1 MEWYSID
8 INIQDEIAKDVIT
21 EYAFSIG
28 CQGIED
34 LDETTFE
41 DASGLR
47 LFFGDDLDPEKIIGK
62 LKVFCSEKDI
72 EGLADIRIQN
82 IPKINWREEW
92 KKSYRPIDAGK
103 FIVIP
108 AWQTVESEKEKIFIE
123 PKMAFGTGTHETTK
137 LMLEQI
143 SKLDLKGKKVFDA
156 GSGSGILSIGAVKNG
171 AEIVIAVD
179 IDEESFDNCRENAE
193 LNGVA
198 EKIIVKFTNDKDY
211 AVKDEYDVVLA
222 NINRLVLEKLL
233 PNFKKIVKPGGIILL
248 SGILIDDNEKMYKRI
263 QEIDGL
269 KSDGYFEMGEWC
281 CMKMIKNL

>member
-8 INIQDEIAKDVIT
+8 INIQDEIFKDIVT

-28 CQGIED
+28 CKGIED

-41 DASGLR
+41 DTTGLR
-47 LFFGDDLDPEKIIGK
+47 LFFEEDINPETIIGK
-62 LKVFCSEKDI
+62 LKVFLKEKDI
-72 EGLADIRIQN
+72 EGLSEIKIEN
-82 IPKINWREEW
+82 IPQTDWREEW
-92 KKSYRPIDAGK
+92 KKSYKPIDAGK

-108 AWQTVESEKEKIFIE
+108 AWQIVETEKEKIFIE

-156 GSGSGILSIGAVKNG
+156 GSGSGILSIAAVKNG
-171 AEIVIAVD
+171 AEMVVAVD
-179 IDEESFDNCRENAE
+179 IDEESYDNCRENAA
-193 LNGVA
+193 LNNA
-198 EKIIVKFTNDKDY
+198 SEKIIVKFTNDQDY

-233 PNFKKIVKPGGIILL
+233 PNFKKIVKPGGVILL

-263 QEIDGL
+263 REVDGL

-281 CMKMIKNL
+281 CMKMIKV

>member
-8 INIQDEIAKDVIT
+8 MNVQDEIAKDVIT

-28 CQGIED
+28 CKGIED

-41 DASGLR
+41 DTTGLR
-47 LFFGDDLDPEKIIGK
+47 LFFEEDLNPETVIGK
-62 LKVFCSEKDI
+62 LKVFCKDKGI
-72 EGLADIRIQN
+72 EGLSDIRIEN
-82 IPKINWREEW
+82 IPKTDWREEW
-92 KKSYRPIDAGK
+92 KKSYKPIDAGK

-108 AWQTVESEKEKIFIE
+108 AWQTVESEKEKIYIE

-171 AEIVIAVD
+171 AEIVTAVD
-179 IDEESFDNCRENAE
+179 IDEESYDNCRENAV
-193 LNGVA
+193 LNRVGD
-198 EKIIVKFTNDKDY
+198 KIIVKFTNDQDY

-222 NINRLVLEKLL
+222 NINKLVLEKLL
-233 PNFKKIVKPGGIILL
+233 PNFKKIVKPGGVILL
-248 SGILIDDNEKMYKRI
+248 SGILVDDNEKMYKRI
-263 QEIDGL
+263 QEVKGL

-281 CMKMIKNL
+281 CMKMKKI

>member
-82 IPKINWREEW
+82 IPKTNWREEW
-92 KKSYRPIDAGK
+92 KKSYKPIDAGK

-171 AEIVIAVD
+171 SEMVVAVD

-198 EKIIVKFTNDKDY
+198 EKIIVKFTNDQDY

-233 PNFKKIVKPGGIILL
+233 PNFKKIVKPGGTILL

-263 QEIDGL
+263 QEVDGL
-269 KSDGYFEMGEWC
+269 NSDGYFEMGEWC
-281 CMKMIKNL
+281 CMKMKKI

>member
-8 INIQDEIAKDVIT
+8 INIQDEIFKDIVT

-28 CQGIED
+28 CKGIED

-41 DASGLR
+41 DTTGLR
-47 LFFGDDLDPEKIIGK
+47 LFFEEDINPETIIGK
-62 LKVFCSEKDI
+62 LKVFLKEKDI
-72 EGLADIRIQN
+72 EGLSEIKIEN
-82 IPKINWREEW
+82 IPQTDWREEW
-92 KKSYRPIDAGK
+92 KKSYKPIDAGK

-108 AWQTVESEKEKIFIE
+108 AWQTVETEKEKIFIE

-156 GSGSGILSIGAVKNG
+156 GSGSGILSIAAVKNG
-171 AEIVIAVD
+171 AEMVVAVD
-179 IDEESFDNCRENAE
+179 IDEESYDNCRENAA
-193 LNGVA
+193 LNSA
-198 EKIIVKFTNDKDY
+198 SEKIIVKFTNDQDY

-233 PNFKKIVKPGGIILL
+233 PNFKKIVKPGGVILL

-263 QEIDGL
+263 REVDGL

-281 CMKMIKNL
+281 CMKMIKV

>member
-1 MEWYSID
+1 MEWFSID

-21 EYAFSIG
+21 EFAFSIG

-41 DASGLR
+41 DSTGLG
-47 LFFGDDLDPEKIIGK
+47 LFFGKDNNPETIIGK
-62 LKVFCSEKDI
+62 LKVFLRGKDL
-72 EGLADIRIQN
+72 EGLSEIKIKN
-82 IPKINWREEW
+82 IPETDWREEW
-92 KKSYRPIDAGK
+92 KKSYKPIDAGK

-143 SKLDLKGKKVFDA
+143 GKLDLKGKKVFDA
-156 GSGSGILSIGAVKNG
+156 GSGSGILSIAAVKNS
-171 AEIVIAVD
+171 AEIVTAVD
-179 IDEESFDNCRENAE
+179 IDEESFDNCKENAE

-198 EKIIVKFTNDKDY
+198 EKIIVKFTNDQDY
-211 AVKDEYDVVLA
+211 AVKNEYDVVLA

-233 PNFKKIVKPGGIILL
+233 PNFKKIVKSGGTILL

-263 QEIDGL
+263 QEVDGL

-281 CMKMIKNL
+281 CMKLKKI

>member
-1 MEWYSID
+1 MDYYSID
-8 INIQDEIAKDVIT
+8 INVQDEILKDVIT
-21 EYAFSIG
+21 DYAFSIG
-28 CQGIED
+28 CQGVED

-41 DASGLR
+41 DAKGLR
-47 LFFGDDLDPEKIIGK
+47 LFFEEDLNPESVIGK

-72 EGLADIRIQN
+72 EDLADIKIRN
-82 IPKINWREEW
+82 IPKTNWREEW
-92 KKSYRPIDAGK
+92 KKSYKPIDAGK

-108 AWQTVESEKEKIFIE
+108 SWQTVESDKIKIFIE

-143 SKLDLKGKKVFDA
+143 SKLELKGKKVFDA

-171 AEIVIAVD
+171 AEIVTAVD
-179 IDEESFDNCRENAE
+179 IDEESYDNCRENAA
-193 LNGVA
+193 LNDVG
-198 EKIIVKFTNDKDY
+198 EKIIVKFTNEHDY
-211 AVKDEYDVVLA
+211 AVKDEYDVILA

-248 SGILIDDNEKMYKRI
+248 SGILVDDNEKMYKRI
-263 QEIDGL
+263 QEVGDL

-281 CMKMIKNL
+281 CMKLIKI

>member
-21 EYAFSIG
+21 EFAFAIG
-28 CQGIED
+28 CEGIED

-47 LFFGDDLDPEKIIGK
+47 LFFSKDNDTEAIIGK
-62 LKVFCSEKDI
+62 LKVFLREKDL
-72 EGLADIRIQN
+72 EGLSDIRIEN
-82 IPKINWREEW
+82 IPETDWREEW
-92 KKSYRPIDAGK
+92 KKSYKPIDAGK
-103 FIVIP
+103 FIVVP

-156 GSGSGILSIGAVKNG
+156 GSGSGILSIASVKNG
-171 AEIVIAVD
+171 AEIVVAVD

-211 AVKDEYDVVLA
+211 AVKNEYDVVLA

-263 QEIDGL
+263 QEVEGL

-281 CMKMIKNL
+281 CMKLAKI

>member
-8 INIQDEIAKDVIT
+8 INISDEILKDVIT
-21 EYAFSIG
+21 EFAFSIG

-41 DASGLR
+41 DTTGLR
-47 LFFGDDLDPEKIIGK
+47 LFFEKDNNPETVIGK
-62 LKVFCSEKDI
+62 LKVFFRDKDMEGMSEIKI
-72 EGLADIRIQN
+72 EN
-82 IPKINWREEW
+82 IPKMDWREEW
-92 KKSYRPIDAGK
+92 KKSYKPIDAGK
-103 FIVIP
+103 FIVVP
-108 AWQTVESEKEKIFIE
+108 SWQTVESDKIKIFIE

-143 SKLDLKGKKVFDA
+143 SKLELKGKKVFDA
-156 GSGSGILSIGAVKNG
+156 GSGSGILSIGSVKNG
-171 AEIVIAVD
+171 AEIVTAVD
-179 IDEESFDNCRENAE
+179 IDEESYDNCRENAE
-193 LNGVA
+193 LNGVFD
-198 EKIIVKFTNDKDY
+198 KIIVKFTNEKDY

-222 NINRLVLEKLL
+222 NINRKVLEELL

-263 QEIDGL
+263 QEIGGL

-281 CMKMIKNL
+281 CMKLIKI